1 MFLPHPLKC
10 DRFYKSFSS
19 SVYPLSAEFASVGL
33 EIYCDFCSESIA
45 LDVIEV
51 LWTLSFAGL
60 KEASKDKS
68 FSSCLSSFCHPA
80 NTILSKK

>member
-19 SVYPLSAEFASVGL
+19 SVYPLSAEFTSVGL
-33 EIYCDFCSESIA
+33 EIYCDFCSEFIA

-60 KEASKDKS
+60 KEASQEIN
-68 FSSCLSSFCHPA
+68 LSALTLVHFA
-80 NTILSKK
+80 IRQIRF

>member
-10 DRFYKSFSS
+10 DRFYKTFSS

-33 EIYCDFCSESIA
+33 EIYCDFCSESVA

-60 KEASKDKS
+60 NEASQKIN
-68 FSSCLSSFCHPA
+68 LSALALVHFA
-80 NTILSKK
+80 IQQRRF